1 MEVPAG
7 SSPLDYPQ
15 GDSHL
20 QGPCG
25 KGHGQTDPLSDLAIL
40 PPTEDDYP
48 VFTILEGES
57 VMTTSH
63 GGSEPASAATVSARV
78 LKDQVAAIN
87 AHDAAQF
94 AAFYGEDAVV
104 RDPQYTEPLHGRDA
118 VVNDSSVFFTAFPD
132 LRAEV
137 TCSVV
142 DGSTLAAEMTLA
154 GTHTGP
160 LALPSG
166 EVPPTGRALRFEM
179 AFFARIDDHGL
190 IVDERRYYDVAD
202 QLEQLGLGG

>member
-1 MEVPAG
+1 
-7 SSPLDYPQ
+7 
-15 GDSHL
+15 
-20 QGPCG
+20 
-25 KGHGQTDPLSDLAIL
+25 
-40 PPTEDDYP
+40 
-48 VFTILEGES
+48 
-57 VMTTSH
+57 MTTSP
-63 GGSEPASAATVSARV
+63 GGSEPASAATVSVRV

-94 AAFYGEDAVV
+94 ASFYGEDAVV
-104 RDPQYTEPLHGRDA
+104 RDPQYPEPLHGRDA
-118 VVNDSSVFFTAFPD
+118 VVNDSAVFFTAFPD

-142 DGSTLAAEMTLA
+142 SGSTLAAEMTLA

-179 AFFARIDDHGL
+179 AFFARIDDQGL
-190 IVDERRYYDVAD
+190 IVDERRYYDIAN
-202 QLEQLGLGG
+202 QLEQLGLAG